1 MGFPSGRSAKC
12 EAEADPFTRIISLN
26 DPKLRANSGL
36 NAPQA
41 AFCVA
46 RAARHSS
53 TMDLAGWAPICGGL
67 NLFYLDVEIF
77 LSPCLRSKVN
87 TLGVNYSIL
96 LIHPEDFTSSDGKTT
111 LGTAIAREPPNFALP

>member
-1 MGFPSGRSAKC
+1 MRTEPKC

-41 AFCVA
+41 AFCLA

-53 TMDLAGWAPICGGL
+53 TYEIRLAGRPICGGL

-111 LGTAIAREPPNFALP
+111 LGTAIAREPPNFALPQI